1 MMDREQFDRWLEREA
16 RRMGAKVQR
25 GKVEWSTPSDPDK
38 FPPMLYFRD
47 YGSYVAYAQERQ
59 APPVSP
65 EIEAFC
71 ASVARQWRKP

>member
-16 RRMGAKVQR
+16 RRHREDAAISR
-25 GKVEWSTPSDPDK
+25 ICAIHTEHN
-38 FPPMLYFRD
+38 
-47 YGSYVAYAQERQ
+47 

-65 EIEAFC
+65 DIEAFC